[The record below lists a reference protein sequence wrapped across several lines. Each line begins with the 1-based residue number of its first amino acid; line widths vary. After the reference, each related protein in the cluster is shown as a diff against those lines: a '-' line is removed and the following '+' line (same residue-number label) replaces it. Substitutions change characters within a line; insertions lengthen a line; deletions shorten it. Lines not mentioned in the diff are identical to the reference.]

1 MENPQMKK
9 GIFLCIIFGLLIPT
23 FASSQL
29 STNERLA
36 RLEGAVEQM
45 SKRVEELRTDISARI
60 ANLESSLNATKSEIN
75 ERLSALEARY
85 DSLLRWTVGI
95 LIGMVGVLIAGGVT
109 LGLAF
114 GSLKG
119 RVERLEEKVSEIQVD
134 MKEMRSQM
142 EFQMREM
149 HSQLES
155 QIKETHIQLE
165 MQIQQLSAKIDRL
178 IGSQPR
184 IYQP

>member
-1 MENPQMKK
+1 MKK
-9 GIFLCIIFGLLIPT
+9 SIVLCIIFGLLIPT

-29 STNERLA
+29 STTERLA
-36 RLEGAVEQM
+36 KLEGAVEQM
-45 SKRVEELRTDISARI
+45 SKRVEELRTDISARM
-60 ANLESSLNATKSEIN
+60 ANLEASFNATKSEIN

-95 LIGMVGVLIAGGVT
+95 LIGMVSVLIAGGIT

-134 MKEMRSQM
+134 MKEM
-142 EFQMREM
+142 
-149 HSQLES
+149 HSQLEA
-155 QIKETHIQLE
+155 QIKETRIQLE

-178 IGSQPR
+178 IGSPPR
-184 IYQP
+184 IYEP

>member
-1 MENPQMKK
+1 MKK
-9 GIFLCIIFGLLIPT
+9 VIILCIIFGLLIPT
-23 FASSQL
+23 FAFSQL

-36 RLEGAVEQM
+36 KLEGAVEQM
-45 SKRVEELRTDISARI
+45 SKRIEDLGKRVDDLRTDISARMSNLE
-60 ANLESSLNATKSEIN
+60 ANLNSTKNEIN
-75 ERLSALEARY
+75 QRLSALEARY
-85 DSLLRWTVGI
+85 DLLLKWTVVI
-95 LIGMVGVLIAGGVT
+95 LIGMVSVLIAGGVT

-119 RVERLEEKVSEIQVD
+119 RVERLEEKVSEVQVE
-134 MKEMRSQM
+134 MK
-142 EFQMREM
+142 EM

-155 QIKETHIQLE
+155 QIKETHTQLE

-178 IGSQPR
+178 IGSQSR